1 MARLFIP
8 ATPFP
13 FAKRGK
19 RRRTHET
26 HERRAVQLPA
36 EAGTVPEAVP
46 SRDRV
51 QRPRLN
57 GSITKR
63 AGRSIAGGIFDGMSK
78 LPHQKTDE
86 TQ

>member
-1 MARLFIP
+1 
-8 ATPFP
+8 
-13 FAKRGK
+13 KRGK

-78 LPHQKTDE
+78 LPHQETDE